1 MKRTRDILTVVAIAG
16 AAFMAGRL
24 GLPIVGNSSAKA
36 QDHQHDQ
43 DMEMPPQVKAMIEA
57 ATPGEFHK
65 QLENLI
71 GEFDAVV
78 KIWDTPDS
86 EPMIFTGT
94 VKREWILGGRFI
106 KEIVK
111 AQGEMGPF
119 EGLGF
124 IGYNNIDGQYE
135 SIWMESI
142 STAITTG
149 TGSFNPDK
157 KEFFVMSKNRDPF
170 THKLITKWN
179 KIELGNSSRQVAT
192 GWQTTVDGRDFKNFE
207 GVFERK

>member
-16 AAFMAGRL
+16 VAYFAGRI
-24 GLPIVGNSSAKA
+24 GLPIVGSSSANA

-43 DMEMPPQVKAMIEA
+43 DMEMPPHVKAMMDA
-57 ATPGEFHK
+57 GTPGEFHK

-71 GEFDAVV
+71 GEFDAEV
-78 KIWDTPDS
+78 KIWKTPDS
-86 EPMIFTGT
+86 EPMKFTGT
-94 VKREWILGGRFI
+94 VTRQWILDGRFI

-135 SIWMESI
+135 TIWMESM
-142 STAITTG
+142 STAIIK
-149 TGSFNPDK
+149 GSGSYNPDK
-157 KEFFVMSKNRDPF
+157 KEFFTMSKYRNPY
-170 THKLITKWN
+170 THKLITHWK

-192 GWQTTVDGRDFKNFE
+192 GWQTTVDGRDFKSFE